1 MRLCKVCTLPPKM
14 RAEIDAALVDGTT
27 YDRIVARFSQVDR
40 PINTMNL
47 SRHRRHL
54 LPKELV
60 RRAPAPEPEVA
71 LSLVQRV
78 EGLMADSKQ
87 IAVAAKTGQ
96 QWIAATSAL
105 REVRCCIE
113 LLGKLTG
120 EISPAN
126 FNFATFNFANLTED
140 QIGAFLDAIAQRGD
154 DRIRAMVTAKLGSL
168 AQMIRVS
175 FVGVVERCPQCGY
188 TKDAATEQPLPRE
201 APSNGSNG
209 HA

>member
-14 RAEIDAALVDGTT
+14 RAKIDAALVDGTT
-27 YDRIVARFSQVDR
+27 YDRIVARFSRPDR

-71 LSLVQRV
+71 LSLLQRV
-78 EGLMADSKQ
+78 ESLVAESKQ
-87 IAVAAKTGQ
+87 IAAAAKTGQ
-96 QWIAATSAL
+96 QWMAATSAL

-126 FNFATFNFANLTED
+126 FNFNNFNFANVSEE
-140 QIGAFLDAIAQRGD
+140 QIAAFWEALQQAQNA
-154 DRIRAMVTAKLGSL
+154 RARQLLEARMGLRPPDIHVHFVTAPPMPESGLLSL
-168 AQMIRVS
+168 
-175 FVGVVERCPQCGY
+175 
-188 TKDAATEQPLPRE
+188 E
-201 APSNGSNG
+201 APANGNG
-209 HA
+209 NGQA